1 MKLFGDMDL
10 YKSIILASFVLL
22 PAAGGWVYWLDGQIG
37 ETKLAMVRAKDQIK
51 EIGVLQKQLEIVIQ
65 SDKAGAVSNDN
76 PNEYF
81 EAKIVGSVTGGGIGK
96 DDFTFEPGL
105 RETQVAI
112 GKGKAVDNE
121 VGIIFGKQG
130 AGRTDFKVSRE
141 YLFALIYN
149 VEQQQIWKLRHLTIT
164 NATSTNELTTHK
176 TPPVE
181 LCDQWIVNSLRF
193 VKRKPADRK

>member
-1 MKLFGDMDL
+1 MKLLGDMDL
-10 YKSIILASFVLL
+10 YKAIILASFVLL

-37 ETKLAMVRAKDQIK
+37 QTRLAMDRAKDQVK
-51 EIGVLQKQLEIVIQ
+51 EIGVLQKQMETVVAN
-65 SDKAGAVSNDN
+65 DKAGGVSEQN

-81 EAKIVGSVTGGGIGK
+81 ESKIIGSVAGGGIGK

-105 RETQVAI
+105 RESQVQI

-149 VEQQQIWKLRHLTIT
+149 VEQQQIWKLRHLQIT
-164 NATSTNELTTHK
+164 NGTNTPELTAHK
-176 TPPVE
+176 TPPAE
-181 LCDQWIVNSLRF
+181 LEDKWIVNSLRF

>member
-1 MKLFGDMDL
+1 MKLLGEMDL
-10 YKSIILASFVLL
+10 YKAIILASFVLL

-37 ETKLAMVRAKDQIK
+37 QTSVAMDRAKDQIK
-51 EIGVLQKQLEIVIQ
+51 EIGVLQKQMETVVANEKGGGISEQ
-65 SDKAGAVSNDN
+65 N

-81 EAKIVGSVTGGGIGK
+81 EGKIIGSVTGGGIGK
-96 DDFTFEPGL
+96 DDFTFEPNV
-105 RETQVAI
+105 RETQVSV

-130 AGRTDFKVSRE
+130 VVRTDFKVSRE

-149 VEQQQIWKLRHLTIT
+149 VEQQQIWKLRTLQIT
-164 NATSTNELTTHK
+164 NGTNTAELIAHK
-176 TPPVE
+176 TPPAE
-181 LCDQWIVNSLRF
+181 LEDKWIVNALRF